1 MIDPRELFFLSRSTV
16 SAAHGVVLMSGI
28 IDAGTP
34 RTFGALTPP
43 NLGTRQRRRAGQIG
57 IHATSQILQAV
68 IFNRALR

>member
-1 MIDPRELFFLSRSTV
+1 
-16 SAAHGVVLMSGI
+16 MSGI